1 MEMRFEDGLVDE
13 ALTQSAVYNDI
24 MRSVE
29 ITYGDFGHGCVKM
42 TFKGICCMK
51 NVESTACC
59 LQMHKMKPDYILS
72 ITGILLCNNSS
83 DVSKFSFLICN

>member
-13 ALTQSAVYNDI
+13 ALTQSAVYDDI

-51 NVESTACC
+51 
-59 LQMHKMKPDYILS
+59 M
-72 ITGILLCNNSS
+72 
-83 DVSKFSFLICN
+83 